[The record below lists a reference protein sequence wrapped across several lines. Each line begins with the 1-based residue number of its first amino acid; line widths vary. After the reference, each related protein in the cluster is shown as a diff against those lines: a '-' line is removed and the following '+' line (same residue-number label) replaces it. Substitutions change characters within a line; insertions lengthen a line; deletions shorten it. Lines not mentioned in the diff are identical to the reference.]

1 VYCTIQN
8 EYCYVCLIADDRS
21 AKGHDNFAGVWQN
34 NQTMLLETLKSEA
47 LRRGLLKPEEEI
59 DIRRAF
65 FLVRDMPYTRASS
78 RDSETI
84 IHEWRGTCSGK
95 HYLLK
100 KLFAELG
107 YKSRLIACTTVNHID
122 PKSVSGKLRKLL
134 DQSNGRFVDVHN
146 YLILELPDGEMIV
159 DATWPLATREMG
171 LVVNEDFVLGVD
183 HQIATNPI
191 KTWVVPEE
199 GDSQEFKNMILKES
213 FTPEEL
219 AHRDEFI
226 KTLGV
231 VTNSPWTKILIWLQK
246 LVKGFSKSKNE

>member
-1 VYCTIQN
+1 
-8 EYCYVCLIADDRS
+8 
-21 AKGHDNFAGVWQN
+21 
-34 NQTMLLETLKSEA
+34 MLLETIKSEA
-47 LRRGLLKPEEEI
+47 VQRGLVKPEEEI
-59 DIRRAF
+59 DIKKAF

-107 YKSRLIACTTVNHID
+107 YQSKLIACTTVNHID

-134 DQSNGRFVDVHN
+134 EQSSGRFVDVHN
-146 YLILELPDGEMIV
+146 YLILELPDGGEMIV
-159 DATWPLATREMG
+159 DATWPLATKEMG
-171 LVVNEDFVLGVD
+171 LVVNEDFVLGVN
-183 HQIATNPI
+183 HQIATKPI

-199 GDSQEFKNMILKES
+199 GDSQEFKDMILKES

-226 KTLGV
+226 KELGI
-231 VTNSPWTKILIWLQK
+231 VTNSPWTKLLVWLKK
-246 LVKGFSKSKNE
+246 LGKGSLKEK

>member
-1 VYCTIQN
+1 
-8 EYCYVCLIADDRS
+8 
-21 AKGHDNFAGVWQN
+21 
-34 NQTMLLETLKSEA
+34 MLLETLKTEA
-47 LRRGLLKPEEEI
+47 LRRGYLKPEEEI
-59 DIRRAF
+59 DLKKAF
-65 FLVRDMPYTRASS
+65 FLVRDMPYIRASS

-84 IHEWRGTCSGK
+84 IREWRGTCSGK

-107 YKSRLIACTTVNHID
+107 YQSKLIACTTVNHID

-134 DQSNGRFVDVHN
+134 EGSNGRFVDVHN

-159 DATWPLATREMG
+159 DATWPLATKEMG
-171 LVVNEDFVLGVD
+171 LVVNEDFVLGVN
-183 HQIATNPI
+183 HQIASKPI
-191 KTWVVPEE
+191 KEWVVPEE

-226 KTLGV
+226 KELGV
-231 VTNSPWTKILIWLQK
+231 VTNSPWTKFLIWFQN
-246 LVKGFSKSKNE
+246 LVKGSSASKS